1 MIDRRAEKQSLHRVL
16 DSVRAGMSGALVLR
30 GEPGVGKS
38 ALLDYAVES
47 AADLQI
53 VRTVAVESEMA
64 LGFAAVHQLLVPLLP
79 GVGGLPEPQRRAL
92 GVAFG
97 LVSGPPADPF
107 LVGLAVL
114 TLLADAAEVRPV
126 LCVVDD
132 AHWLDDE
139 SADTLGFVARRLLAD
154 RVGMLFAIRE
164 MTEPDSRL
172 QFLPGLRIAGLPEQ
186 GAYELLETSIS
197 RPVDAAVAGRSSP
210 RPVAIRSP
218 SSKPSAS

>member
-1 MIDRRAEKQSLHRVL
+1 
-16 DSVRAGMSGALVLR
+16 MSGALVLR

-38 ALLDYAVES
+38 ALLGYAVER

-53 VRTVAVESEMA
+53 VRMVAVESEKT
-64 LGFAAVHQLLVPLLP
+64 LGFAAVHQLLVPFLP
-79 GVGGLPEPQRRAL
+79 AVDRLPEPQRRAL

-114 TLLADAAEVRPV
+114 TLLSDAAEARPV

-132 AHWLDDE
+132 AQWLDEE
-139 SADTLGFVARRLLAD
+139 SADILSFVARRLLAD

-164 MTEPDSRL
+164 TDGAGPAPAGPARSA
-172 QFLPGLRIAGLPEQ
+172 GLRLARRRTR
-186 GAYELLETSIS
+186 TSCS
-197 RPVDAAVAGRSSP
+197 RRRSAGRSTPVSRSASSP
-210 RPVAIRSP
+210 RPGAIRSP
-218 SSKPSAS
+218 SSKPPAS